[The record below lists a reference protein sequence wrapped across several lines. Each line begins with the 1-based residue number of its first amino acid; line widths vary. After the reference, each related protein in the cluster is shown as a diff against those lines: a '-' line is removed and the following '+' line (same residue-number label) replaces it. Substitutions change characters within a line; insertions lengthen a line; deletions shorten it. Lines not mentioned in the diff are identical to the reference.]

1 MLHWTTS
8 GQVVLMTVLGGLG
21 TLWGGLLGA
30 GVFLLLRDFLATSD
44 VFRDA
49 PGVVTGTVFIV
60 IVLGLRR
67 GLWPTVAQLV
77 RRSSRRFAPGRV
89 A

>member
-1 MLHWTTS
+1 
-8 GQVVLMTVLGGLG
+8 
-21 TLWGGLLGA
+21 
-30 GVFLLLRDFLATSD
+30 
-44 VFRDA
+44 
-49 PGVVTGTVFIV
+49 VVTGTVFIV

-67 GLWPTVAQLV
+67 GLWPTVAQLA